1 MSYGQR
7 ERMLQLEIN
16 KLIDNNTDELSQ
28 SNIKQKLN
36 YAVDAYNSSLAQSTP
51 KRDLGA
57 SLHGQRRQR
66 DNDGKL
72 NELRGIYSDYR
83 LDGAARLRGGQSP
96 RSHANNLTLD
106 ASKLLAND
114 LRDA

>member
-1 MSYGQR
+1 
-7 ERMLQLEIN
+7 MLQLEIN

-36 YAVDAYNSSLAQSTP
+36 YAVDAYNSSLQQSTTP
-51 KRDLGA
+51 KGGKGA
-57 SLHGQRRQR
+57 SLQGQRRQR
-66 DNDGKL
+66 DHDGKL

>member
-36 YAVDAYNSSLAQSTP
+36 YAVDAYNSSLA
-51 KRDLGA
+51 
-57 SLHGQRRQR
+57 
-66 DNDGKL
+66 
-72 NELRGIYSDYR
+72 
-83 LDGAARLRGGQSP
+83 
-96 RSHANNLTLD
+96 
-106 ASKLLAND
+106 
-114 LRDA
+114 